1 MTFRFIKIIGTL
13 IILLGFN
20 YLFKNIINPYITQI
34 VCLIGINLIMGLS
47 LNLISGQT
55 GQFSLGHAGFMAL
68 GAYTSAFVTFYGE
81 AYVVGVLSFLP
92 AVVVQQALFVVALV
106 SGGLVASL
114 AGLVVGIPTLRL
126 TGDYLAIATLGFA
139 EIVRVSILNTEV
151 LGGARGFTGIGEYG
165 NFFWIFLCVVITTLV
180 LKNMVYSTKGL
191 AFLAVRDNEIAAQAM
206 GINIARQKVFAFVT
220 SAFFAGVG
228 GGLFAHLMTYLNTN
242 SFGFLKS
249 VEFVVMIVLGGLGSM
264 SGVFISATLLTVLP
278 EVLRAASEWRMVVYS
293 LLLILMMILR
303 PQGLLGMRE
312 IFKKR

>member
-68 GAYTSAFVTFYGE
+68 GAYASAFVTFYGE

-114 AGLVVGIPTLRL
+114 AGL
-126 TGDYLAIATLGFA
+126 
-139 EIVRVSILNTEV
+139 
-151 LGGARGFTGIGEYG
+151 
-165 NFFWIFLCVVITTLV
+165 
-180 LKNMVYSTKGL
+180 
-191 AFLAVRDNEIAAQAM
+191 
-206 GINIARQKVFAFVT
+206 
-220 SAFFAGVG
+220 
-228 GGLFAHLMTYLNTN
+228 
-242 SFGFLKS
+242 
-249 VEFVVMIVLGGLGSM
+249 
-264 SGVFISATLLTVLP
+264 
-278 EVLRAASEWRMVVYS
+278 
-293 LLLILMMILR
+293 
-303 PQGLLGMRE
+303 
-312 IFKKR
+312 